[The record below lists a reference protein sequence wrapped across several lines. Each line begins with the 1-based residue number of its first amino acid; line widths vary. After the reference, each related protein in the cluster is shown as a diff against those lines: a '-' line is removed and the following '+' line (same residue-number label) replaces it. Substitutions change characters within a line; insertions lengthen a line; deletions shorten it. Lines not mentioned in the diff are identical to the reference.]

1 VVLGNARPS
10 IVAIL
15 CIRYSMVSKWA
26 ESQGLAY
33 TTYTTL
39 AALPEVYGLI
49 EEEVEKVNASVPPGQ
64 RITRFLL
71 LYKELDADDG
81 ELTRT
86 RKVRR
91 GVIDERYVALID
103 ALYGDADRIAVETV
117 VTFEDGH
124 TGKINAEMAICDL
137 TAPPSPLSQAAE

>member
-1 VVLGNARPS
+1 
-10 IVAIL
+10 
-15 CIRYSMVSKWA
+15 MVSKWA
-26 ESQGLAY
+26 ENQRLTY

-39 AALPEVYGLI
+39 SALPEVYGLI
-49 EEEVEKVNASVPPGQ
+49 EEEVEKVNASLPQGQ

-91 GVIDERYVALID
+91 GVIDERYATLIE
-103 ALYGDADRIAVETV
+103 ALYAGAERVAVETV

-124 TGKINAEMAICDL
+124 TGKINAEMAIRDL
-137 TAPPSPLSQAAE
+137 AVDLSPISQAAE